1 MNDGETGPGPLAGV
15 RVVDLTRVL
24 AGPFATM
31 ILGDLGADVVKI
43 ERPDGGDETRGWG
56 PPWVEAAGGAAAYFV
71 STNRNKRSVA
81 IDLSTGPGREA
92 LWRLVDGADVVISNF
107 RPGVMDG
114 WGFGADAVR
123 ARNPA
128 AIYVVIN
135 GYGATGP
142 AAEKPAFDVI
152 VQGETGVM
160 DLTGRPDGPPTRVGV
175 TLGDEVAGL
184 YAVQGVLASLL
195 ERERTGRGRLVEI
208 ALHDALL
215 SMLTYHAQGWWASGE
230 TPRRRGNAH
239 PSIVPYQ
246 TFETADGW
254 LNVGVGNDAQWAALC
269 RALDRE
275 AWIDDPRWGTNAA
288 RVEDRDALVPRLERI
303 FRDGPVSEWVERLTD
318 AGVPC
323 GPVRTVPEAL
333 AAPESVERGM
343 VMQIEGPAGSFPML
357 GPVVR
362 AGQTPRRAPPAL
374 GEHTDE
380 VLGEIGYG
388 DEEIRNLRDEGVIR

>member
-1 MNDGETGPGPLAGV
+1 
-15 RVVDLTRVL
+15 
-24 AGPFATM
+24 M
-31 ILGDLGADVVKI
+31 ILGDLGADVVKV
-43 ERPDGGDETRGWG
+43 ERPDGGDETRAWG
-56 PPWVEAAGGAAAYFV
+56 PPWVAAAGGAAAYFV

-81 IDLSTGPGREA
+81 IDLSTERGRA
-92 LWRLVDGADVVISNF
+92 VLWRLVEGADVVISNF
-107 RPGVMDG
+107 RPGVLDG
-114 WGFGADAVR
+114 WGFGVDAVR

-160 DLTGRPDGPPTRVGV
+160 DLTGRPDGPPTRVGI

-184 YAVQGVLASLL
+184 YAVQGVLAALL

-246 TFETADGW
+246 TFAAADGW

-275 AWIDDPRWGTNAA
+275 GWIDDPRWGTNAA
-288 RVEDRDALVPRLERI
+288 RVEDRDALVSRLERI
-303 FRDGPVSEWVERLTD
+303 FRDRPVSEWVERLAD

-323 GPVRTVPEAL
+323 GRVRTVPEAL

-343 VMQIEGPAGSFPML
+343 VMEIEGPAGSFPML

-362 AGQTPRRAPPAL
+362 AGKTPRRPPPGL

-380 VLGEIGYG
+380 VLGEIGYD
-388 DEEIRNLRDEGVIR
+388 DEEIQNLRSEGVIR